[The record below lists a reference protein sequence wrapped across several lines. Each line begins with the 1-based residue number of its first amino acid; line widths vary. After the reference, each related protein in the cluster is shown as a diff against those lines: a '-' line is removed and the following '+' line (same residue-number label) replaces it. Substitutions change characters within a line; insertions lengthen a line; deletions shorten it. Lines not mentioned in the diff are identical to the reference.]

1 MTKKLW
7 DHCMFVLNNPT
18 TVWLVN
24 YISGRVFERHLVI
37 VFNITFRTINSVL
50 ILFICALYI
59 KWQASYLVSK
69 VFVVV

>member
-50 ILFICALYI
+50 ILLSNVLCTSSGKRHI
-59 KWQASYLVSK
+59 
-69 VFVVV
+69 